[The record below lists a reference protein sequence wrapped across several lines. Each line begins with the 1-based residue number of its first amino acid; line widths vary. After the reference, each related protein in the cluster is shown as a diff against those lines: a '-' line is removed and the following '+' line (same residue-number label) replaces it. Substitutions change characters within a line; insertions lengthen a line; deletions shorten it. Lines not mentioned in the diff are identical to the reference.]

1 MAIRTGLGKEATCN
15 PSPARRTPSDPVVP
29 VSCWHGVY
37 FPTGYTVEVA
47 EKARACVRELVD
59 VGVPPADVQ
68 LATAD
73 KAMRHGACN
82 RVKWPADV
90 TGLVGPSGVPTGIP
104 VCRGG
109 RRDRVT

>member
-73 KAMRHGACN
+73 KAMRTR
-82 RVKWPADV
+82 RVQPREVAAAV
-90 TGLVGPSGVPTGIP
+90 TGLFGPSGVPTGIP

>member
-1 MAIRTGLGKEATCN
+1 M
-15 PSPARRTPSDPVVP
+15 
-29 VSCWHGVY
+29 Y

-82 RVKWPADV
+82 RVKWP
-90 TGLVGPSGVPTGIP
+90 
-104 VCRGG
+104 RM
-109 RRDRVT
+109 

>member
-1 MAIRTGLGKEATCN
+1 MQSPTGTTDTERSGG
-15 PSPARRTPSDPVVP
+15 ARLVLAWRV
-29 VSCWHGVY
+29 
-37 FPTGYTVEVA
+37 FPTSYTVEVA

-73 KAMRHGACN
+73 KAMRHGACG